1 MSKPIDLSGVLSKR
15 SGMVYVVMLFLTQT
29 EGISP
34 DVKAYVAG
42 GVAVAYMVLDWLKH
56 RKDKDDDGIQ

>member
-1 MSKPIDLSGVLSKR
+1 MNKPVDLSGVLSKR

-34 DVKAYVAG
+34 NIKAG
-42 GVAVAYMVLDWLKH
+42 GAIVLAMTYMVLDWLKH